1 MGDTDRTVHSARR
14 LSYQLPGPHV
24 HATQSSAT
32 AILQWDTSSWEA
44 LQTSLSASSAAAADT
59 LISTLTVEEM
69 LMYTARLKRPITES
83 RESKQA
89 AVDQL
94 LAQLGLTGCKDVRIG
109 DPLQKG
115 ISGGQVSGSIH
126 CVPGG
131 SSKLDLMAINRSIG
145 HQSPLFRW
153 SGLTLLWAQAKRVN
167 IGIALITNPKVIFLD
182 EPTSGLDSYT

>member
-69 LMYTARLKRPITES
+69 LMYTALLKRPLSEP
-83 RESKQA
+83 RESKVQE
-89 AVDQL
+89 VDRL
-94 LAQLGLTGCKDVRIG
+94 VTRLALQTCRWGVGW
-109 DPLQKG
+109 QKG
-115 ISGGQVSGSIH
+115 RRGFSRPAG
-126 CVPGG
+126 
-131 SSKLDLMAINRSIG
+131 
-145 HQSPLFRW
+145 RW
-153 SGLTLLWAQAKRVN
+153 AAHLAEDGRAAR
-167 IGIALITNPKVIFLD
+167 
-182 EPTSGLDSYT
+182 